1 MCKAVWKNTASQ
13 VWRETLDLA
22 EIAITSMA
30 SVEVASDL
38 AGLYAIPEIKGA
50 AAKFSYEP
58 KADIFEFGRPLPA
71 GIIYPYDW
79 GFIPS
84 TLGDDGD
91 ALDGLVVH
99 HTVTAPGIVIK
110 CRLLGALLVEQ
121 TEGGRTVRNDRFVLY
136 PAKESADDIVQN
148 GVPPRLKKEIEQFF
162 QASILGSDRRVKFDG
177 WQSADNALNAIK
189 KGQRAFRRKHARRS

>member
-1 MCKAVWKNTASQ
+1 
-13 VWRETLDLA
+13 
-22 EIAITSMA
+22 MA
-30 SVEVASDL
+30 SFHTLPTFSDDL
-38 AGLYAIPEIKGA
+38 IRVVIETPKGA

-58 KADIFEFGRPLPA
+58 KADLFEFGRALPA

-84 TLGDDGD
+84 TVGEDGD

-121 TEGGRTVRNDRFVLY
+121 TEKGKTFRNDRFVLF
-136 PAKESADDIVQN
+136 PAKESAADEAQD
-148 GVPPRLKKEIEQFF
+148 GVPARLKKEIEQFF
-162 QASILGSDRRVKFDG
+162 RASILGSNRTIKFDG
-177 WQSADNALNAIK
+177 WQSPDDALKTIK
-189 KGQRAFRRKHARRS
+189 SGQALFKRKHRRKK